1 MNISGD
7 NFGTKK
13 IKNKTQK
20 VCPWATNSLGWKLCP
35 RLSEAAASHL
45 ILGDAC
51 ADQTLVIHGA
61 DHQYVWYVW
70 FV

>member
-1 MNISGD
+1 MTISGD

-13 IKNKTQK
+13 IKNKTKK

-51 ADQTLVIHGA
+51 ADQTFGTFGSSWV
-61 DHQYVWYVW
+61 
-70 FV
+70 